1 MTAHNN
7 KQNDGDDNSLFREA
21 LGDGTRPFSS
31 PNRVE
36 HEQLPVKPNLR
47 PPEPSAVKTN
57 DMLSDNGEIEKVDEH
72 TILDY
77 CTSGIQTRLFRR
89 LRRGKIP
96 VTEELDLHGLGLQ
109 QAREVMLEFLEYA
122 SPLEGSCAIL
132 VHGKGNRSMH
142 RQGPIL
148 KRYINHWLQQHPRV
162 LAFHSAQPKDGGTGA
177 VYMLLRRFQ

>member
-1 MTAHNN
+1 MTNDNN
-7 KQNDGDDNSLFREA
+7 KQDNGDDDSLFRTA
-21 LGDGTRPFSS
+21 LGKDTRPFSS
-31 PNRVE
+31 LNRVE
-36 HEQLPVKPNLR
+36 LKQPPVKPRLR
-47 PPEPSAVKTN
+47 PAEPLPVKTN

-77 CTSGIQTRLFRR
+77 CTNGIQTRLFRR

-96 VTEELDLHGLGLQ
+96 VTEELDLHGLSLQ

-148 KRYINHWLQQHPRV
+148 KRYVNHWLQQHPRV

-177 VYMLLRRFQ
+177 VYMLLRRN